1 MDATRKAWRMDASFP
16 PACVLSISHRGQ
28 SPRALTLGEPSPSG
42 AAVRRYWPTSQ
53 TTADPNLSQQR
64 AGHVVAWAGHRPARD
79 APAFFLRSVMSTHYR
94 AKTPQAHRA
103 SGESGDW
110 PGGQFS
116 EEPETAGQE
125 HQNAEANKVCFAVE
139 GQAATHTDQPGCSFQ
154 VKLGMERD

>member
-28 SPRALTLGEPSPSG
+28 SPRGLTLGEPSPSG

-110 PGGQFS
+110 PGGLFPRAGNRQQGA
-116 EEPETAGQE
+116 PERGGQQSLLCRRGAGRSP
-125 HQNAEANKVCFAVE
+125 HRSAWI
-139 GQAATHTDQPGCSFQ
+139 
-154 VKLGMERD
+154 